1 MVLLRWRS
9 ITLSLSVLLIAV
21 MLLVSCGGTT
31 PQAQTKPTPT
41 PTAGQ
46 GQQLLDAMAQKLEK
60 AQTLHGIF
68 NLTVTGQTANG
79 TVDTEIWSAAPGK
92 NRTVVLQSSM
102 RQVEVGSVT
111 VTDGKQIWQYD
122 PEKKVVYNGPVPA
135 TTNATPASGVTGGLD
150 GAGQGQFLLRLVRTV
165 LTRSEAILN
174 PSTTTID
181 GHDVY
186 DVHVTPESSATNNS
200 AGNFNYAGEVYIDKT
215 TQMPVEITLDIQGF
229 GKALLDLPTL
239 TLDQPIAN
247 NTFTFVV
254 PVGVKV
260 LPLPQPTADTG
271 TISLAQAEQQ
281 AGYHLLSI
289 PAGQTDYVL
298 QGVTALGAPGNQIYT
313 LNYTKGNL
321 SFTIAEG
328 KALANLPASSG
339 QQVNVRGTT
348 GGLSSENGM
357 TTLAWT
363 EKGVGIRIAGNLSN
377 EQVMS
382 VASLLS

>member
-1 MVLLRWRS
+1 
-9 ITLSLSVLLIAV
+9 

-41 PTAGQ
+41 PRAGQ

-200 AGNFNYAGEVYIDKT
+200 AGNFNYAGEVYSDKT

>member
-1 MVLLRWRS
+1 
-9 ITLSLSVLLIAV
+9 

-41 PTAGQ
+41 PRAGQ

-135 TTNATPASGVTGGLD
+135 TTNATTASGVTGGVD

-174 PSTTTID
+174 PSTKTMD

-200 AGNFNYAGEVYIDKT
+200 AGNFNYAGEVYSDKT
-215 TQMPVEITLDIQGF
+215 T
-229 GKALLDLPTL
+229 
-239 TLDQPIAN
+239 
-247 NTFTFVV
+247 
-254 PVGVKV
+254 
-260 LPLPQPTADTG
+260 
-271 TISLAQAEQQ
+271 
-281 AGYHLLSI
+281 
-289 PAGQTDYVL
+289 
-298 QGVTALGAPGNQIYT
+298 
-313 LNYTKGNL
+313 
-321 SFTIAEG
+321 
-328 KALANLPASSG
+328 
-339 QQVNVRGTT
+339 
-348 GGLSSENGM
+348 
-357 TTLAWT
+357 
-363 EKGVGIRIAGNLSN
+363 
-377 EQVMS
+377 
-382 VASLLS
+382 